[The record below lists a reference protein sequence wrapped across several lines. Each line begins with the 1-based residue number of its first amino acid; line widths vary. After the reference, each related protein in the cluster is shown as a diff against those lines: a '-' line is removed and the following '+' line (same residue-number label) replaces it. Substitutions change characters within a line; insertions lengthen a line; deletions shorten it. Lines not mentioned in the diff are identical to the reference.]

1 MDCRRG
7 PLAGAPVAAFLASP
21 GPLPHSL
28 TAAASSLRSLAA
40 QRRLPS
46 RRAAPPQRR
55 TPPSP
60 PLAPAAAPS
69 CLLGGGDDGPRRS
82 VFTEP
87 PPPEATVAATSAAAS
102 RVLEAWLVDN
112 GVYLSDKSSWGRAP
126 HPLAIAN
133 ETTDDGEPSGRGL
146 IAVKGVV
153 QGEPLFKL
161 PLTVL
166 LTKERA
172 LKTFG
177 EAAMPADTDDFIAI
191 AALLIRERSLGDD
204 SFFSPY
210 LGVLPRDEELTPL
223 FRWSEEELAPL
234 AGSPT
239 VAAAASLRRKVAG
252 EYADADAPDG
262 LFGRTRSVFDPAVYT
277 EAAWEWAFAV
287 LFSRLVLLRGSGTLA
302 LVPYADL
309 LNHNPYCGAYIDT
322 FQENFTGIGYVCVF
336 TDRPYGKMEQVY
348 TTYGQKTNSELLLL
362 YGFVVDRNPYDAVDV
377 SVTVDEGDPMYAR
390 KVEFLDSAGQEAGTS
405 VAFPLYADRY
415 PMELI
420 EYLRF
425 CVATEGEMDS
435 GADWGDFV
443 CERNEVAVAQALLG
457 ACTAA
462 LTGYQRTLE
471 EDDALVRDRGLYG
484 MLSSKQRAA
493 LRQVRGEKR
502 ILQRTIAN
510 TQREM
515 QTPRMLFTSLNT

>member
-1 MDCRRG
+1 M
-7 PLAGAPVAAFLASP
+7 PVVTAS
-21 GPLPHSL
+21 
-28 TAAASSLRSLAA
+28 A
-40 QRRLPS
+40 
-46 RRAAPPQRR
+46 
-55 TPPSP
+55 
-60 PLAPAAAPS
+60 
-69 CLLGGGDDGPRRS
+69 GGGGGDGPRRS

-87 PPPEATVAATSAAAS
+87 PSAAAAGASAAGEAAAAS
-102 RVLEAWLVDN
+102 RALEAWLVDN

-166 LTKERA
+166 LTKEVA

-177 EAAMPADTDDFIAI
+177 AAMPPDTDDFIAI
-191 AALLIRERSLGDD
+191 ATLLIRERSLGDA
-204 SFFSPY
+204 SFYAPY
-210 LGVLPRDEELTPL
+210 LGVLPADEELTPL
-223 FRWSEEELAPL
+223 FRWSDEEMAWL

-239 VAAAASLRRKVAG
+239 VAAAASLRRKVAS
-252 EYADADAPDG
+252 EYADANGPDG
-262 LFGRTRSVFDPAVYT
+262 LFGRTRSVFDPAVFT

-322 FQENFTGIGYVCVF
+322 FQENFTGEGYVCVF

-348 TTYGQKTNSELLLL
+348 TTYGQKTNAELLLL

-377 SVTVDEGDPMYAR
+377 SVAVDEADPMYAR
-390 KVEFLDSAGQEAGTS
+390 KVKFLEGAGQEEGSS

-425 CVATEGEMDS
+425 CVATEEEMDS

-462 LTGYQRTLE
+462 LSGYMRTLE
-471 EDDALVRDRGLYG
+471 EDDALVRDRGMYS
-484 MLSSKQRAA
+484 MLSLKQRAA

-502 ILQRTIAN
+502 ILKRTIAN
-510 TQREM
+510 TQKEM
-515 QTPRMLFTSLNT
+515 QTPRMLFTSLNS